1 MAYQNTKLFGQQQL
15 PDFWNINFVMHQ
27 GFHIKSWILILH
39 LEFTPNPQNQVIFF
53 DLKSPAVTNEAWGH
67 VIQIISTFAPA
78 NKNPNTSPK
87 TRMCKHDLPNLNFW
101 LLSFWGPFFTQ
112 ISSTTQPQIQPH
124 AEDLYLQPSRKTTP
138 TNNIAPCGK
147 RKLIFQIAGWKGRSF

>member
-1 MAYQNTKLFGQQQL
+1 
-15 PDFWNINFVMHQ
+15 
-27 GFHIKSWILILH
+27 
-39 LEFTPNPQNQVIFF
+39 
-53 DLKSPAVTNEAWGH
+53 

-112 ISSTTQPQIQPH
+112 ISSTTQPQIQPYS
-124 AEDLYLQPSRKTTP
+124 EDLYLQPIPENNTNKQHSPLWKKKTYLPNCWLEGPLFLKFLRGVVFHKPKTKIP
-138 TNNIAPCGK
+138 HYELVSP
-147 RKLIFQIAGWKGRSF
+147 FQNVQAAFQEGEAAEFHAS